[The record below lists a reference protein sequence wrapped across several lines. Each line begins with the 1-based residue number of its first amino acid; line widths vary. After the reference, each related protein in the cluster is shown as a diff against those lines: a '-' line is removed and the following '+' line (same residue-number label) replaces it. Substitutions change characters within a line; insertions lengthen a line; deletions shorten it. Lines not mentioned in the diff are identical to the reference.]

1 MSDIITKFHTH
12 MRPTCSIMQ
21 KSFREHVKEIKTC
34 FECLT
39 LDEYSCWPN
48 FHISL
53 LSFKIIVRALLL
65 INLDGS
71 YIPFSNIVVFLKTIS
86 IVFTY
91 EYLRLYIYNI
101 STFQIM
107 QMIHLDIRVDVFI
120 VRSNS
125 CFSEKFF
132 LSKQDMNSMFTS
144 NFAKILLR

>member
-1 MSDIITKFHTH
+1 MFNHAKEFQRTSKGNKNLFW
-12 MRPTCSIMQ
+12 MLN
-21 KSFREHVKEIKTC
+21 FRWVFLLVLFSK
-34 FECLT
+34 
-39 LDEYSCWPN
+39 
-48 FHISL
+48 ISSHL
-53 LSFKIIVRALLL
+53 KIIVRTLLL
-65 INLDGS
+65 INFDGS
-71 YIPFSNIVVFLKTIS
+71 YIPFCSIVVFLKTIS